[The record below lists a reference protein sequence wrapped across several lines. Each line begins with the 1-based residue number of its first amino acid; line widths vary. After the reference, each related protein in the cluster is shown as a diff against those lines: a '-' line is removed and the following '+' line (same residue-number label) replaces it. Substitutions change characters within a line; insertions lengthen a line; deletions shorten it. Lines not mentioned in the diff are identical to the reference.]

1 MTKSSIKAAA
11 MRGNKLGCL
20 VIDAHTHLGGF
31 FNYYH
36 IPYGRDDEVVAH
48 MDAIGIDQAC
58 AFSFAGVNSDF
69 RLGNDL
75 IAAAVSR
82 FPRRLHGF
90 ATLNLNYPGT
100 WLPELERCRG
110 MGLVGVK
117 IIGEYQF
124 RKTEQAALEPVYEY
138 ASKHGMIMLN
148 HYWGEPAYLK
158 GIALRNAGAC
168 FVIGHYSLAYAEVVN
183 EVENVYQCTCVP
195 LGYGSMEQMVERID
209 ARKIVFGS
217 DLTDLDPALGLAPI
231 AYADM
236 PDSKKRLILGK
247 NMLKVLTGRLRNT

>member
-1 MTKSSIKAAA
+1 
-11 MRGNKLGCL
+11 MRGDKLGCL

-36 IPYGRDDEVVAH
+36 IPYGRDDEVVGH
-48 MDAIGIDQAC
+48 MDVLGIDEAC

-75 IAAAVSR
+75 IAAAVSE
-82 FPRRLHGF
+82 FPKRLHGF
-90 ATLNLNYPGT
+90 ATLNLNYPEF
-100 WLPELERCRG
+100 WIPELERCRE

-124 RKTEQAALEPVYEY
+124 RKTQQTALEPVYEY
-138 ASKHGMIMLN
+138 ASKHEMIMLN

-158 GIALRNAGAC
+158 GIALGNAGAC
-168 FVIGHYSLAYAEVVN
+168 FVIGHYSLAYAEVAN
-183 EVENVYQCTCVP
+183 EVDNVYQCTCVP
-195 LGYGSMEQMVERID
+195 LGYHQVEEMVERID
-209 ARKIVFGS
+209 AKKIVFGS

-231 AYADM
+231 AYADI

-247 NMLKVLTGRLRNT
+247 NMRRVLSGRV